1 MIMYELLRRLSDAHG
16 ISGYEGDVRAIVEQE
31 LESYGGIRVDA
42 PGNLIFT
49 KKGTTPA
56 IMLAAHLD
64 EIGLAVRYIDDDGFL
79 RFVKVGGWFDQTLL
93 NQRVIVHSKEPCFG
107 VIGSKPPHVM
117 KEEDRKK
124 PVDARDMFVDVGA
137 SSAEEAGDMGIEIGT
152 SISTDRNLE
161 RLANNRVTGK
171 ALDDRVGVAILI
183 EAMKRISDIEP
194 TVHAVFTVQEE
205 VGLKGARTSAF
216 GLNPDVAIAIDT
228 GIAGDHPGIT
238 KSESATAVG
247 KGAVITVMD
256 AGGRGVIT
264 HPRVLEWLRETAK
277 ANKIAYQLDVSDG
290 GTTDA
295 SAISL
300 TREGIPSG
308 VISVATR
315 YIHSPVEVLSLDDME
330 SCIDLI
336 VHAVGSAS
344 EWF

>member
-1 MIMYELLRRLSDAHG
+1 MTMSDLLQRLSDAHG
-16 ISGYEGDVRAIVEQE
+16 ISGYEGSVRAIVEQE
-31 LESYGGIRVDA
+31 LKPYADLRMDV

-49 KKGTTPA
+49 KKGTSPS

-64 EIGLAVRYIDDDGFL
+64 EIGLVVKHIDEEGFI

-93 NQRVIVHSKEPCFG
+93 NQRVVVHSKKPCFG

-117 KEEDRKK
+117 KEDEKKK
-124 PVDARDMFVDVGA
+124 PVDVKDMFIDVGA
-137 SSAEEAGDMGIEIGT
+137 SSADDAADTGIEIGT
-152 SISTDRNLE
+152 PISIDRCLVE
-161 RLANNRVTGK
+161 LANDRVTGK
-171 ALDDRVGVAILI
+171 ALDDRAGVAILI

-216 GLNPDVAIAIDT
+216 GLNPDVALSIDVCV
-228 GIAGDHPGIT
+228 AGGHPGIT
-238 KSESATAVG
+238 KTESGITIG

-256 AGGRGVIT
+256 AGGRGLIT
-264 HPRVLEWLRETAK
+264 HPKVLEWLTETAK

-295 SAISL
+295 TAISL
-300 TREGIPSG
+300 TREGVPSG

-315 YIHSPVEVLSLDDME
+315 YIHSPVEMLSLEDVK
-330 SCIDLI
+330 CCTDLI
-336 VHAVGSAS
+336 VHAAGAAGK
-344 EWF
+344 WF